1 MLNKAGHILTALILL
16 TSTFGVTINKHYS
29 HGRLFDVEV
38 YANAQSCC
46 TPEHHDMNGC
56 ADTHEHYQVAS
67 DFLAS
72 SFDNDFQAPV
82 LDLFAPVLIVPAV
95 ELPITSE
102 VPSSFYT
109 HQTSLPLYDAGDR
122 CALMQVFL
130 C

>member
-1 MLNKAGHILTALILL
+1 MLNKAGHILTALIIL

-29 HGRLFDVEV
+29 HGRLFDVAV
-38 YANAQSCC
+38 YTDAQSCC
-46 TPEHHDMNGC
+46 TPGQHMDGC
-56 ADTHEHYQVAS
+56 MDIHEHFQVVN

-72 SFDNDFQAPV
+72 NFDNDFRAPV

-95 ELPITSE
+95 ELPMTSE

-109 HQTSLPLYDAGDR
+109 HQTSLPLYDAGER